1 MREIWCRKRSNSSES
16 IRRLDMRPFP
26 FALTVLRLAPFL
38 WAHGR
43 DLQIE
48 RDYMPSTNSGGFS
61 LTEVMVSVV
70 VLSLA
75 TLGITSVW
83 KLADDKALAARLDE
97 RATRILAEYS
107 ELQSF
112 APEYLLGQASS
123 SSRMDFETQ
132 GLPLSPGETRTGFM
146 YHPRHVDPT
155 GGKGGTLTFDDAI
168 PYQLTLVMD
177 GQVQLITLTYQLPY
191 QPDPKV
197 TVIKQIR
204 LNLRQ

>member
-1 MREIWCRKRSNSSES
+1 MRGIWCRKQSNWSAS
-16 IRRLDMRPFP
+16 IRLLDMCSFP
-26 FALTVLRLAPFL
+26 FAFTILRLVSPLSPQA
-38 WAHGR
+38 R

-48 RDYMPSTNSGGFS
+48 REHRPSTNSGGFS
-61 LTEVMVSVV
+61 LTEVMVSVA
-70 VLSLA
+70 VLSVA

-107 ELQSF
+107 ELQNF
-112 APEYLLGQASS
+112 APAYLVGEASS
-123 SSRMDFETQ
+123 SSRIDFETQ

-146 YHPRHVDPT
+146 YHPRHVDPA
-155 GGKGGTLTFDDAI
+155 GGKGGNVTFDDAI

-191 QPDPKV
+191 LSDPKA
-197 TVIKQIR
+197 TVVKQIR
-204 LNLRQ
+204 LYQRQ